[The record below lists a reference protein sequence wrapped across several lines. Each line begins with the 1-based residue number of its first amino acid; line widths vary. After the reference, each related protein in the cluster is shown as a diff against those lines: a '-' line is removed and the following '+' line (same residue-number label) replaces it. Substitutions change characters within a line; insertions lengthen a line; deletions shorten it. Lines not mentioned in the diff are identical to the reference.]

1 MLLGMKWTG
10 WHRTAWSAAGRGS
23 LFGRR
28 NSRRAFRVTMTVA
41 PVSAR
46 MVSQRSVAPIRV
58 VTRKI
63 ASRPRA
69 KATFWRMLATVA
81 RDRDRDVADTGQPQQ
96 GGFDLGDATW
106 TVHTVHPVAQTLPA
120 GAVHHIHGRAV
131 LHHPLHPC
139 RSGSCPPALIDHASS
154 SNWRIKTELPE
165 TPEFCCSGRQ
175 GAGSR
180 GVTAFLKSSNG
191 RTPL

>member
-23 LFGRR
+23 IFGRR
-28 NSRRAFRVTMTVA
+28 SSRRAFRVTMTVA

-46 MVSQRSVAPIRV
+46 MASQRSVAPIRV

-69 KATFWRMLATVA
+69 KATLWRMLATVA
-81 RDRDRDVADTGQPQQ
+81 RDRDRDVADTGQPPQ
-96 GGFDLGDATW
+96 GSFDFGDATW

-120 GAVHHIHGRAV
+120 GAVHRIQGRAV

-139 RSGSCPPALIDHASS
+139 RSGSCLRPSSTMHPPA
-154 SNWRIKTELPE
+154 T
-165 TPEFCCSGRQ
+165 G
-175 GAGSR
+175 GSR
-180 GVTAFLKSSNG
+180 PNCRKLRNFPDPAVRVPAAGASRPF
-191 RTPL
+191 